1 MGRMV
6 INVVLLAGILALVG
20 LGGLGGGE
28 RAERNFEFFP
38 DMARTAR
45 SNAFSSN
52 EVLPGR
58 MTMQPPVAGT
68 VRIDAADWAAIMTT
82 PPTREKDV
90 EPKGSESMDNPFAG
104 KGDAVAARGKL
115 MYETYCGP
123 CHGNTG
129 VGDGPVTK
137 RGYPEPPSLIEGGA
151 SGMSDLDVYRVITF
165 GGTEM
170 PAYAVQMTPSDRWK
184 AILHLRTLQGA
195 GGVN

>member
-1 MGRMV
+1 MGRML
-6 INVVLLAGILALVG
+6 INVLLLAGILAMAGFRG
-20 LGGLGGGE
+20 LGGDARE
-28 RAERNFEFFP
+28 QRNIEFFP
-38 DMARTAR
+38 DMGRTVR

-58 MTMQPPVAGT
+58 MTMQPPVPGT
-68 VRIDAADWAAIMTT
+68 VRIDAADWAAA
-82 PPTREKDV
+82 TREKDY
-90 EPKGSESMDNPFAG
+90 EPRGSAAMDNPFAG
-104 KGDAVAARGKL
+104 KGAEVAARGKL
-115 MYETYCGP
+115 MFEIYCGP

-151 SGMSDLDVYRVITF
+151 SSMSDLDVYRVMTF

-170 PAYAVQMTPSDRWK
+170 PAYAVQMAPSDRWK

>member
-1 MGRMV
+1 MGRML
-6 INVVLLAGILALVG
+6 INVLLLAGILAMAG
-20 LGGLGGGE
+20 FRGAGGDE
-28 RAERNFEFFP
+28 REERNIEFFP
-38 DMARTAR
+38 DMGRTVR

-58 MTMQPPVAGT
+58 MTMQPPVPGT
-68 VRIDAADWAAIMTT
+68 VRIDAADWAAT
-82 PPTREKDV
+82 TREKHY
-90 EPKGSESMDNPFAG
+90 EPRGSEAMDNPFAG
-104 KGDAVAARGKL
+104 KGGEVAARGKL
-115 MYETYCGP
+115 MFEVYCGP
-123 CHGNTG
+123 CHGNSG
-129 VGDGPVTK
+129 VGNGPVTT

-170 PAYAVQMTPSDRWK
+170 PAYAVQMAPSDRWK